1 MGEVDEALREV
12 GRHDRARAACLP
24 ADVAAIKGFEI
35 SYIWIKESKK
45 GFGIKAGFLTG
56 PPHIVKMD
64 TTICSQ
70 PELMSHENLNS

>member
-35 SYIWIKESKK
+35 SYIWIKVQCFS
-45 GFGIKAGFLTG
+45 FNISN
-56 PPHIVKMD
+56 IY
-64 TTICSQ
+64 
-70 PELMSHENLNS
+70 NLYNVEFVFQMM